1 MLSAPILLGQSA
13 RDKERSPRPPA
24 APAGFIWI
32 CVSDA
37 AWRQLRAALAA
48 LGTIDRAA

>member
-1 MLSAPILLGQSA
+1 MLSAPILLGHA
-13 RDKERSPRPPA
+13 AKAGERTPRPPA

-37 AWRQLRAALAA
+37 AWRQLRGAMAA
-48 LGTIDRAA
+48 LGALDRAT